1 MRLSTLRT
9 QHSDCEDAGSI
20 PGLIQ
25 WVKDPALLQAVAWVT
40 DTAPVLCCY
49 GCGVGHRLNSDPAL
63 LWLLCRL
70 AAVAQ
75 IQPLAWELPCAAGV
89 ALKRKGKKKKSQHF
103 NILDSQD
110 WAPCLVTSL
119 CATVSFRY
127 MCEHTAEV
135 QTQR

>member
-9 QHSDCEDAGSI
+9 QHSDYEDAGSI

-40 DTAPVLCCY
+40 DAAPVLCCY
-49 GCGVGHRLNSDPAL
+49 GCGVGHRRNSDPAL
-63 LWLLCRL
+63 LWLLCRP

-89 ALKRKGKKKKSQHF
+89 ALKRKGKKKKISALQY
-103 NILDSQD
+103 IGLPGLGTLSCDE
-110 WAPCLVTSL
+110 PL
-119 CATVSFRY
+119 CH
-127 MCEHTAEV
+127 CELQIHV
-135 QTQR
+135 